1 MVRTR
6 RTDTANGADDAT
18 SDRLTPAKVR
28 AAALALVDREGLA
41 ALSMRRL
48 GQALGVE
55 AMSLYNHVPGKAA
68 LLDGLYEA
76 ILAEAAPPRRH
87 DFPQGLRELSRGLR
101 AALLAHPRALG
112 VLAGRPLLTPAAL
125 QRLDGAIGP
134 LRAAGLSPSECVYAL
149 HGLLT
154 LVIGNV
160 LGQAGPRAETGLPEA
175 VASRLPAPELP
186 QLSALAPQLRV
197 LDGDGDGEFEFGLDL
212 FVRGLVARAEA
223 RTEAR
228 TEARADR
235 REARGSD
242 EG

>member
-6 RTDTANGADDAT
+6 QTDTASGASDST
-18 SDRLTPAKVR
+18 SDRLTPAKVQ
-28 AAALALVDREGLA
+28 AAALALVDREGLS

-55 AMSLYNHVPGKAA
+55 AMSLYNHVPGKEA

-76 ILAEAAPPRRH
+76 ILAEVAPPRRH

-101 AALLAHPRALG
+101 TALLAHPRALG
-112 VLAGRPLLTPAAL
+112 ILGGRPLLTPAAL
-125 QRLDGAIGP
+125 RLLDGAIGP
-134 LRAAGLSPSECVYAL
+134 LRAAGLSPGECFYAL
-149 HGLLT
+149 SGLLT

-160 LGQAGPRAETGLPEA
+160 LGQAGPRAESGLPEA

-197 LDGDGDGEFEFGLDL
+197 QDGDGDGAFEFALDL
-212 FVRGLVARAEA
+212 FVRGLLARAEA

-228 TEARADR
+228 TDR
-235 REARGSD
+235 RDARDSD